1 MTADVLERPQTS
13 LPTRIRTVRRV
24 SSRRA
29 RIGRRAALAA
39 LALWWLVPLVPVLLW
54 SLADRWPYPAVLPT
68 QWGTS
73 GWASAWHQGAGAA
86 LLRSLA
92 VAAVVTAV
100 ATPLGA
106 AAGRAL
112 AMHRVRWS
120 GAVTVALVLPVA
132 VPPFAVVM
140 GLSTVS
146 LRWGVPGN
154 VALVLVLVTAAI
166 PYTTFVM
173 RSAYASYDVGF
184 EEEARTLG
192 ASPLLVL
199 RRVHLPLVLPALAVA
214 GFLAFLTAWSDYVV
228 TLLLGAGRLVT
239 LSQLIGSTAAGSG
252 NEPTVAALS
261 VLTVLPP
268 VLLLLAVSRLSG
280 ARR

>member
-1 MTADVLERPQTS
+1 MSAAA
-13 LPTRIRTVRRV
+13 VRRV
-24 SSRRA
+24 SFRRSRT
-29 RIGRRAALAA
+29 GRRVALGG

-68 QWGTS
+68 RWGLA
-73 GWASAWHQGAGAA
+73 GWESVWRQGAGAA

-92 VAAVVTAV
+92 VATVVTVV

-112 AMHRVRWS
+112 ALHRVRWA
-120 GAVTVALVLPVA
+120 GAATLALALPVA

-146 LRWGVPGN
+146 LRWGVPGL
-154 VALVLVLVTAAI
+154 VALVLGLVTAAL
-166 PYTTFVM
+166 PYATFVM
-173 RSAYASYDVGF
+173 RAAYASYDCGV

-192 ASPLLVL
+192 ADRRTVLL
-199 RRVHLPLVLPALAVA
+199 RVHLPLVLPALAVA
-214 GFLAFLTAWSDYVV
+214 AFLAFLTAWSDYVV

-239 LSQLIGSTAAGSG
+239 LSQLIGAAAAGSG
-252 NEPTVAALS
+252 NEPAVAALS

-268 VLLLLAVSRLSG
+268 MLLLLAVTRLRG